1 MTFTTAFI
9 TRWCKKTEPSSAD
22 FFYRLSNLL
31 AYGLMVLLLSFTPLQ
46 HAYAEGITVTS
57 ASLEPVEEGYRLD
70 AELDFGLTPTLEDAI
85 NKGVPLYFSLD
96 YQVVRPRRYWFDATE
111 VDGAKQWKIS
121 YNALTQQYRL
131 AIGSFYQNFQT
142 LDEARRLLS
151 RQRVLIIGNGDKNL
165 LKKNTT
171 YKVSLRMRLDVA
183 QLPKPFQVNALGSR
197 DWNLSSDW
205 FTFSVTP

>member
-1 MTFTTAFI
+1 MTLTTAFI
-9 TRWCKKTEPSSAD
+9 TRCCKRAEPDGAFTLCRWRNLIAQVFIALLICSAPAQSV
-22 FFYRLSNLL
+22 F
-31 AYGLMVLLLSFTPLQ
+31 
-46 HAYAEGITVTS
+46 AEGITVTS
-57 ASLEPVEEGYRLD
+57 ASLETAEEGYRLD

-96 YQVVRPRRYWFDATE
+96 YEVVRPRRYWFDATE
-111 VDGAKQWKIS
+111 VSGAKQWKIS

-151 RQRVLIIGNGDKNL
+151 RQRVQIIGNGDKNA
-165 LKKNTT
+165 LKKNTA
-171 YKVSLRMRLDVA
+171 YKVSVRMRLDVQ
-183 QLPKPFQVNALGSR
+183 QLPKPFQVNAMGSR

-205 FTFSVTP
+205 FTFTVTP

>member
-9 TRWCKKTEPSSAD
+9 TRWCKKTELGSAG

-31 AYGLMVLLLSFTPLQ
+31 AHGLMVLLLGFTPLQ
-46 HAYAEGITVTS
+46 YAYAEGIIVTS

-96 YQVVRPRRYWFDATE
+96 YQVVRPRKYWFDATE
-111 VDGAKQWKIS
+111 VDGAKLWKIS

-165 LKKNTT
+165 LKKNTA

>member
-9 TRWCKKTEPSSAD
+9 TRCCKKTEHNGTD
-22 FFYRLSNLL
+22 IFNRLN
-31 AYGLMVLLLSFTPLQ
+31 GLLLHGMLLLLLGFAPPQSAF
-46 HAYAEGITVTS
+46 AEGITVTS
-57 ASLEPVEEGYRLD
+57 ASLEQVDEGYRLD
-70 AELDFGLTPTLEDAI
+70 AEMDFGLTPTLEDAI

-96 YQVVRPRRYWFDATE
+96 YEVVRPRKYWFDATE
-111 VDGAKQWKIS
+111 VEGAKLWKLS

-142 LDEARRLLS
+142 LDDARRLLS
-151 RQRVLIIGNGDKNL
+151 RQRIIILGNGDKGA

-171 YKVSLRMRLDVA
+171 YKVSVRMRLDVA

-197 DWNLSSDW
+197 EWNLSSDW
-205 FTFSVTP
+205 FTFNTTP

>member
-1 MTFTTAFI
+1 MPW
-9 TRWCKKTEPSSAD
+9 RWRNWLALGSAT
-22 FFYRLSNLL
+22 LL
-31 AYGLMVLLLSFTPLQ
+31 VCMAPLQ
-46 HAYAEGITVTS
+46 SVFAEGITVTS
-57 ASLEPVEEGYRLD
+57 ASLETVEEGYRLD

-96 YQVVRPRRYWFDATE
+96 YAVVRPRKYWFDATE
-111 VDGAKQWKIS
+111 AEGAKLWKLS

-151 RQRVLIIGNGDKNL
+151 RQRALIIGNGEKNN
-165 LKKNTT
+165 LKKNTA
-171 YKVSLRMRLDVA
+171 YKVSVRMRLDVA
-183 QLPKPFQVNALGSR
+183 QLPKPFQVNALGSK

>member
-1 MTFTTAFI
+1 MG
-9 TRWCKKTEPSSAD
+9 RSL
-22 FFYRLSNLL
+22 RLRNLL
-31 AYGLMVLLLSFTPLQ
+31 IQGLCIWLLGFAPLQ
-46 HAYAEGITVTS
+46 NSFAEGITVTS
-57 ASLEPVEEGYRLD
+57 AALEQAEEGYRLD

-96 YQVVRPRRYWFDATE
+96 YEVVRPRKYWFDATE
-111 VDGAKQWKIS
+111 VEGAKQWKIS

-151 RQRVLIIGNGDKNL
+151 RQRVLIIGNGDKNA
-165 LKKNTT
+165 LKKNTL
-171 YKVSLRMRLDVA
+171 YKVSVRMRLDVQ

-205 FTFSVTP
+205 FTFSLTP